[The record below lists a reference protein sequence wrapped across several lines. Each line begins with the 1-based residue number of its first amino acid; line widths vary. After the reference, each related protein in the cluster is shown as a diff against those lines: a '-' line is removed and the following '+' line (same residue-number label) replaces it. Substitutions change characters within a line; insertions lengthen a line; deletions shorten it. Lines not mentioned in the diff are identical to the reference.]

1 MTPAPGTLLRSRTDL
16 IGTGFPHGDN
26 VIMKDRI
33 CMFVKVRPFND
44 VYLHYQVLV
53 LNYHEHPIVDDIIVT
68 PAQFGKYFQVLDL
81 SEHN

>member
-1 MTPAPGTLLRSRTDL
+1 
-16 IGTGFPHGDN
+16 
-26 VIMKDRI
+26 
-33 CMFVKVRPFND
+33 MFVKVRPFND

-68 PAQFGKYFQVLDL
+68 PAEFGEYFQVLDL